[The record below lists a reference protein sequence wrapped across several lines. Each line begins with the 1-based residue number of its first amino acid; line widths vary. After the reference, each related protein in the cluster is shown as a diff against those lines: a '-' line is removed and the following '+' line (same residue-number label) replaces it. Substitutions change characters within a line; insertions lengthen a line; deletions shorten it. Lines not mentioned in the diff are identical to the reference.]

1 MNNFFIQGQFEVI
14 RKVFSA
20 EEHKKMTFNDKSDL
34 FFHDYNIAPLFVQE
48 NYLHVKPNCDKSE
61 VMARVAQAADSMS
74 MGDLV
79 EKRIRSN
86 MAWSLLPTQ
95 AVFSSVLPGEYMEG
109 ALASAA
115 NFPSWLGKN
124 SRANKRKRLAQE
136 IHDHTRTSTSGSRLS
151 VRLDY
156 APFLVQAIVNPLK
169 EKGLEGIPQALEVI
183 KTYSLLREDIDALL
197 ELTTWP
203 KMKNPWESVDSK
215 VKAALTRAYNKVVQ
229 PYSFSAQ
236 AGVKK
241 KSAKLAESDE
251 QDYENEEEAAAQT
264 DDEEEE
270 DSIENNALIKV
281 KKPAVKVSKPETS
294 SKTSATSQASSSKS
308 GSSSKS
314 ATAAKPAK
322 PKSKK

>member
-1 MNNFFIQGQFEVI
+1 
-14 RKVFSA
+14 
-20 EEHKKMTFNDKSDL
+20 MTFNDKSDL

-48 NYLHVKPNCDKSE
+48 NYLHVKPNCNKSQ
-61 VMARVAQAADSMS
+61 VLKRVAQTADSLS

-169 EKGLEGIPQALEVI
+169 EKGVEGVPQALEVI
-183 KTYSLLREDIDALL
+183 KAYGLLREDIDALL

-203 KMKNPWESVDSK
+203 KMKNQWESVDSK
-215 VKAALTRAYNKVVQ
+215 VKAALTRAYNKEVQ
-229 PYSFSAQ
+229 AFSYSAQ

-241 KSAKLAESDE
+241 KSAKSIESDDI
-251 QDYENEEEAAAQT
+251 DYENEDETSPQT
-264 DDEEEE
+264 DEEE
-270 DSIENNALIKV
+270 DNSLENNALIKV
-281 KKPAVKVSKPETS
+281 KKSAASKVSKPAASSKAKTSKAGSS
-294 SKTSATSQASSSKS
+294 SKTSTTTSKASKS
-308 GSSSKS
+308 
-314 ATAAKPAK
+314 
-322 PKSKK
+322 KSK